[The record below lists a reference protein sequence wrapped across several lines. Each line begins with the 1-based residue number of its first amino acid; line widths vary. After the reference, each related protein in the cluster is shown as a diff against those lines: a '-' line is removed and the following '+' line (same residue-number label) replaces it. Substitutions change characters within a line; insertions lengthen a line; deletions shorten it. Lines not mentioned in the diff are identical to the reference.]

1 MTWMHGKGHPWTF
14 DLSFRTSCAANIE
27 GVVKRA
33 EIMACKIERETVSI
47 HYEPYASSCSDRLVV
62 VQAQS
67 TTNMGGIPVVQTVT
81 NLISTAT
88 NPVQLMRMSE
98 VYHPWF

>member
-14 DLSFRTSCAANIE
+14 DVTFRTSCAANIE

-33 EIMACKIERETVSI
+33 ETMACKIERETVSRES
-47 HYEPYASSCSDRLVV
+47 YGYSRTDWVAFTM
-62 VQAQS
+62 QAQ
-67 TTNMGGIPVVQTVT
+67 TTSNMSGVPVLQTVT

-88 NPVQLMRMSE
+88 NPVQLMRMNE